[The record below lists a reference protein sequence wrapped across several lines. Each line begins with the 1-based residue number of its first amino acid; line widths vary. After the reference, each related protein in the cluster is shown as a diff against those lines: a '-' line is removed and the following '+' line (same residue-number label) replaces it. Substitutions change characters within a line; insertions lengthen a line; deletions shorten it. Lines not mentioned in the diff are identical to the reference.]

1 MSVLVA
7 TDFTPEGNEA
17 TRVGAELAR
26 ALREPLLITH
36 VLEPRTTFPATNPT
50 RIGDLPAVREAM
62 AQKMLKSLALELER
76 SDLQVTTEIGHGA
89 VEDALLDAV
98 SRHKPKI
105 GVVGGFGDG
114 KGSYHGVADS
124 LASLLPCPML
134 VVRPSSQGLR
144 TALANKRRLR
154 IFAPIDRSLASD
166 APIAFIK
173 WFRERVPCDVVV
185 DYLYWPP
192 VEHERLGI
200 LSGDDPMAPQP
211 DVVRALENELRDR
224 VGKLPGTGEL
234 TVRAHPNIGSVE
246 ILAKRAALAFD
257 SDMIVVGSHRRC
269 GWSRFVHGSVSLNIM
284 RYSDIPVL
292 SVGRDVL
299 DRRDPTTKV
308 HRVLVATDLSE
319 VSRRVIAH
327 AIDLIGDR
335 QGTLRVVFV
344 DDRVMDG
351 PMSRVAGGQRR
362 LSSLETSEL
371 HEKMRGLLP
380 EALDEERIQISTKV
394 LEGGPV
400 ADAVVQ
406 EAARWN
412 ADAICMSSRG
422 VGTVERMLT
431 GSVATEVVQRA
442 DCPVLVVRT
451 RKE

>member
-1 MSVLVA
+1 LKVEVESA
-7 TDFTPEGNEA
+7 D
-17 TRVGAELAR
+17 
-26 ALREPLLITH
+26 LR
-36 VLEPRTTFPATNPT
+36 
-50 RIGDLPAVREAM
+50 
-62 AQKMLKSLALELER
+62 
-76 SDLQVTTEIGHGA
+76 VTTEIGHGA
-89 VEDALLDAV
+89 VEDAMLDAV
-98 SRHKPKI
+98 SRHTPKI
-105 GVVGGFGDG
+105 TVVGGFGDG

-124 LASLLPCPML
+124 LAALLPSPVL
-134 VVRPSSQGLR
+134 VVRPSTNGLH

-154 IFAPIDRSLASD
+154 VFAPVDRSLASD
-166 APIAFIK
+166 APLAFIK
-173 WFRERVPCDVVV
+173 WLRERVPCDVVV

-200 LSGDDPMAPQP
+200 PSGDDPFAP
-211 DVVRALENELRDR
+211 DANVERTLENELRDR
-224 VGKLPGTGEL
+224 VGALPGTGDLE
-234 TVRAHPNIGSVE
+234 VRAHSNIGSVE
-246 ILAKRAALAFD
+246 VLAKRAALAFG
-257 SDMIVVGSHRRC
+257 SDLIVVGSHRRR
-269 GWSRFVHGSVSLNIM
+269 GWNRFVHGSVSLNIM

-292 SVGRDVL
+292 SVGHDVL
-299 DRRDPTTKV
+299 GRRDLEPQI

-327 AIDLIGDR
+327 AVDLIGNR
-335 QGTLRVVFV
+335 QGSLRVVFV

-351 PMSRVAGGQRR
+351 PMGRHPGGQRR

-371 HEKMRGLLP
+371 NEKMRGFLP
-380 EALDEERIQISTKV
+380 EAFDDDRVQITTKV

-400 ADAVVQ
+400 ADAIMQ

-422 VGTVERMLT
+422 VGPVERLLT